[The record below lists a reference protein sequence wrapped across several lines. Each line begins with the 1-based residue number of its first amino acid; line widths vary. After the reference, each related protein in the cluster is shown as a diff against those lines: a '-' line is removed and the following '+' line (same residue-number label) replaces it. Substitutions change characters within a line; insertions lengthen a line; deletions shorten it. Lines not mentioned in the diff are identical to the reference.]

1 MAKPAAKTKISEE
14 GLRYTSKVAGSPF
27 VSGASFG
34 AATMSCFLCGK
45 HRPRSAMKSRKLF
58 GKSQA
63 VCAPACGV
71 PADEAAKEAAKG

>member
-1 MAKPAAKTKISEE
+1 MTKPSAKTKISEE
-14 GLRYTSKVAGSPF
+14 GLRYRSKVAGSPF
-27 VSGASFG
+27 VSGASVG
-34 AATMSCFLCGK
+34 AATRSSFLGGN

-71 PADEAAKEAAKG
+71 PAEGPPTT

>member
-45 HRPRSAMKSRKLF
+45 HRPRAQLKTRKLL
-58 GKSQA
+58 GRAQS
-63 VCAPACGV
+63 VCAPNC
-71 PADEAAKEAAKG
+71 KEADAPAA

>member
-1 MAKPAAKTKISEE
+1 MTKPAAKTKISEE
-14 GLRYTSKVAGSPF
+14 GLRYRSKVAGSPF

-71 PADEAAKEAAKG
+71 PAEGTPPTA